1 MQIAPL
7 PANEEQRLAR
17 LIGLG
22 VLDTLPQQAFD
33 DISALA
39 QTLCG
44 TPVALIT
51 LIDRDRQWFKSR
63 IGVDLTE
70 TAREVAFCSHAILA
84 PDQVM
89 QVNDARQDHRFHD
102 NPLVTGPTQV
112 RFYAGAPIV
121 TGEGFALG
129 TVCVL
134 DREARALS
142 PAQLDGLS
150 RLSSLVAT
158 LLEHEKIRATEA
170 ERATEA
176 MKRQH
181 EELTAMAIAGL
192 DLQVYVDRN
201 YVYQH
206 VNETFLAY
214 WSCTRAQI
222 IGRSVPEHVGEMAFK
237 EVIQPRLDEALA
249 GQACHYHRVAH
260 FPSRGPRHVQVA
272 LLPVRNAQGTITG
285 VVIRVQDLQDIRE
298 REAHLRE
305 TVALLE
311 RKTLEQERFIHVLSH
326 DLREPINA
334 INNFTALLASD
345 HLADLPPSG
354 QRYLG
359 FVQSGGARMAALLD
373 ALLHLMQLDRHPVS
387 LGSVDLHAVME
398 QVHGDLAPELEQG
411 GGQLEVSSLPT
422 VHGDAALLRT
432 LLRNLVANGLRFT
445 RPGVPAHV
453 RVKAEHVPG
462 FDLIHVEDDGVG
474 VAPEHQEAIFDM
486 FTRLHLRREREG
498 SGLGLP
504 IGRRIA
510 ALHGGGLTLASTPG
524 SGSRFTLRLPVAP
537 GACSERTV

>member
-1 MQIAPL
+1 MQIAFL

-17 LIGLG
+17 LTGLG

-63 IGVDLTE
+63 IGVDLRE

-121 TGEGFALG
+121 TGDGFALG
-129 TVCVL
+129 AVCVL

-158 LLEHEKIRATEA
+158 LLEHEKVRAAEA

-192 DLQVYVDRN
+192 DLQVYVDRS

-214 WSCTRAQI
+214 WSCTREQI
-222 IGRSVPEHVGEMAFK
+222 IGRSVPEHVGEIAFK

-249 GQACHYHRVAH
+249 GLASHYHRVTH
-260 FPSRGPRHVQVA
+260 FPGRGPRHVQVA
-272 LLPVRNAQGTITG
+272 LLPARNAQGTITG
-285 VVIRVQDLQDIRE
+285 VVMRVQDLQDSRE
-298 REAHLRE
+298 QEAHLRE

-345 HLADLPPSG
+345 HLADLPPPG

-373 ALLHLMQLDRHPVS
+373 DLLHLMQLDQHPVS
-387 LGSVDLHAVME
+387 LGSVNLHALME
-398 QVHGDLAPELEQG
+398 QVHRDLAPALGQG
-411 GGQLEVSSLPT
+411 GGQLEVFDLPT

-432 LLRNLVANGLRFT
+432 LLRNLVSNGLRFT

-453 RVKAEHVPG
+453 SVKAGRVPG
-462 FDLIHVEDDGVG
+462 FDLIHVEDNGIG
-474 VAPEHQEAIFDM
+474 VAPEHQAAIFDM
-486 FTRLHLRREREG
+486 FKRLHLRREREG
-498 SGLGLP
+498 SGLGLS

-510 ALHGGGLTLASTPG
+510 ALHGGDLTLASTPG
-524 SGSRFTLRLPVAP
+524 SGSRFTLRLPAAP
-537 GACSERTV
+537 GACPGGPA